1 MNFKLSSLVAAT
13 LAGSMLM
20 GFGANAMADTTDDI
34 VNALVAKGVLTEDEG
49 SLLMKG
55 RTGEKEA
62 AAKKKESAI
71 SASFKDGISWE
82 SGDKQNKMSI
92 NGRVQ
97 LDYRSFS
104 DENSTQQGDTFDI
117 RRAYLGAKGT
127 FFNNYD
133 FEVTYNGANAS
144 GSDLYQ
150 AWLNANYWNAVQFK
164 FGQFKQPMN
173 LEELGSSRFLNFT
186 ERSFVSAL
194 APAVDRGV
202 QVHGVPMKGVTY
214 AVGVFNGVGFNA
226 GGMTANDTL
235 SVSGNGGDGKSVT
248 GRVTANIAEFLEN
261 KDAVFHLGVAY
272 SSSSENGNVS
282 AFKVRSEGRGTD
294 VFTTNGFSALSATN
308 KGYDLDRTGLEAA
321 VAYGPVK
328 FQSEYMKA
336 DFNPDGNNPLLTG
349 AVAGKSYDVNA
360 WYAAVNWM
368 ITGEN
373 YADTYK
379 NGVFGGRTKPK
390 NDFTGTGPGWGA
402 WEIGARLS
410 KFDGSDF
417 SSTQTASSVSV
428 TTTPATVG
436 EYNEAKSYTIG
447 LKFIPNP
454 NVRYMLNYIKTDMDC
469 VAGIVCT
476 ADEEKA
482 VNLRAQFDF

>member
-1 MNFKLSSLVAAT
+1 MNYKLRSLVAAT
-13 LAGSMLM
+13 LAGSLML
-20 GFGANAMADTTDDI
+20 GFGANAMADSTDDI
-34 VNALVAKGVLTEDEG
+34 INALIGKGVLTEEEG
-49 SLLMKG
+49 ALLMRG

-62 AAKKKESAI
+62 AAQKKESAI

-104 DENSTQQGDTFDI
+104 EENSVQQADTFDT

-150 AWLNANYWNAVQFK
+150 AWLNARYWNAVQFK

-173 LEELGSSRFLNFT
+173 MEELGSSRFLNFT

-194 APAVDRGV
+194 APSVDRGV
-202 QVHGVPMKGVTY
+202 QIHGVPVKGLTY

-226 GGMTANDTL
+226 GGMTANDAI
-235 SVSGNGGDGKSVT
+235 SVAGAHGDGKSIT

-261 KDAVFHLGVAY
+261 KNAVFHLGAAY
-272 SSSSENGNVS
+272 SQSDENTNV
-282 AFKVRSEGRGTD
+282 AGFVMRTEGRGAN
-294 VFTTNGFSALSATN
+294 VLTTNGFTALSSTN

-328 FQSEYMKA
+328 FQSEYFKA
-336 DFNPDGNNPLLTG
+336 EFNPDGNTALVTG
-349 AVAGKSYDVNA
+349 AVAGQSYDVDA

-368 ITGEN
+368 ISGES

-379 NGVFGGRTKPK
+379 DGLFGGRMKPK
-390 NDFTGTGPGWGA
+390 NDFTGTGSGLGA
-402 WEIGARLS
+402 WEIGVRLS

-417 SSTQTASSVSV
+417 AAAQTATS
-428 TTTPATVG
+428 TTITAPVVVA
-436 EYNEAKSYTIG
+436 EYNEAKSYTFG

-454 NVRYMLNYIKTDMDC
+454 NSRYMISYVKTDMDC
-469 VAGIVCT
+469 VATVTCT
-476 ADEEKA
+476 SDEEKA

>member
-1 MNFKLSSLVAAT
+1 MNFKLRSLVAAT
-13 LAGSMLM
+13 LAGSMMM
-20 GFGANAMADTTDDI
+20 GFGVNAMADSTDDI
-34 VNALVAKGVLTEDEG
+34 LNALIAKGVLTEEEG
-49 SLLMKG
+49 ALLQKG

-82 SGDKQNKMSI
+82 SGDKKNKMSI

-97 LDYRSFS
+97 LDYRAFN
-104 DENSTQQGDTFDI
+104 EQNSVQQADTFDI

-127 FFNNYD
+127 FLNNYD

-150 AWLNANYWNAVQFK
+150 AWLNARYWDAVQFK

-173 LEELGSSRFLNFT
+173 MEELGSSRFLNFT

-194 APAVDRGV
+194 APAVDKGV
-202 QVHGVPMKGVTY
+202 QIHGVPVKGLTY

-226 GGMTANDTL
+226 GGQTASDTL
-235 SVSGNGGDGKSVT
+235 SVAGANGDGKSVT

-261 KDAVFHLGVAY
+261 KDAVFHLGAAY
-272 SSSSENGNVS
+272 STSKENANVTG
-282 AFKVRSEGRGTD
+282 FTIRTEGRGTN
-294 VFTTNGFSALSATN
+294 VLTTNAFTALSETN

-321 VAYGPVK
+321 LAYGPVK
-328 FQSEYMKA
+328 FQSEYFKA
-336 DFNPDGNNPLLTG
+336 KFNPDGNNALVTG
-349 AVAGKSYDVNA
+349 AVAGQSYDVDA

-368 ITGEN
+368 LTGES

-379 NGVFGGRTKPK
+379 DGLFGGRMKPK
-390 NDFTGTGPGWGA
+390 NDFTGTGAGWGA

-417 SSTQTASSVSV
+417 ASTQTASS
-428 TTTPATVG
+428 TTITAPATVA
-436 EYNEAKSYTIG
+436 EYNEAKSYTVG

-454 NVRYMLNYIKTDMDC
+454 NSRYMISYVKTNMDC
-469 VAGIVCT
+469 VAGIACT

-482 VNLRAQFDF
+482 INLRAQFDF